1 MPSALFSPI
10 KLRELELFNR
20 IAISPLCQFSAV
32 DGTAQPWHM
41 MNAMHHMVSG
51 AGLLILEATAVE
63 DIGRITAGCLGL
75 YSDENEAALTRM
87 VSDAR
92 TMSSAAIGI
101 QLSHAG
107 RKASSRPTWELWK
120 GPNLTDEEGAWIP
133 VGPSP
138 EAFNDGWPEPR
149 ALDTQGLT
157 RIIDHYVEA
166 TRRAQRC
173 GFDMLEIHVAHGYLL
188 HQFLSPMSNHRTDKY
203 GGSRENNMRFP
214 LEVIAAVREVWPEEK
229 PIGVRSTGRDFNEG
243 GLELDD
249 AVIFARELKKLG
261 IDYVVPS
268 AGNVA
273 PGMKLPKIEPGY
285 MVHFAERIKQDVDI
299 KTMAVGL
306 IVKPEQANA
315 IIENG
320 QADMVAIGRAFIDD
334 PRWAWHAAV
343 ALGEENPPIP
353 SPWQRVNP
361 KVWPAYKMARNLTED
376 LAAGMGHM
384 RRE

>member
-1 MPSALFSPI
+1 MPSALFTPI
-10 KLRELELFNR
+10 KLRELELANR
-20 IAISPLCQFSAV
+20 IVISPLCQFSAV
-32 DGTAQPWHM
+32 DGNAQPWHR
-41 MNAMHHMVSG
+41 MNAMHHLASG
-51 AGLLILEATAVE
+51 TGLLILEATAVE

-75 YSDENEAALTRM
+75 YSDENEATLTQL
-87 VSDAR
+87 VADAR
-92 TMSSAAIGI
+92 TMSNTPIGI

-120 GPNLTDEEGAWIP
+120 GPNLTEEEGAWTP
-133 VGPSP
+133 VGPTG
-138 EAFNDGWPEPR
+138 EAYTEGWPEPKE
-149 ALDTQGLT
+149 LDAQGLT
-157 RIIDHYVEA
+157 RIIDLYVDA
-166 TRRAQRC
+166 ARRAQRC

-188 HQFLSPMSNHRTDKY
+188 HQFLSPMSNHRTDRY

-214 LEVIAAVREVWPEEK
+214 LEVIAAVREAWPAEK

-249 AVIFARELKKLG
+249 AVVFARELKKLD

-285 MVHFAERIKQDVDI
+285 MVHFAERIKREVDI

-306 IVKPEQANA
+306 IVKPEQANQ
-315 IIENG
+315 IIESG
-320 QADMVAIGRAFIDD
+320 QADIVAIGRAFIDD

-353 SPWQRVNP
+353 PPWQRVNP
-361 KVWPAYKMARNLTED
+361 KVWPAYKMARNEKSD
-376 LAAGMGHM
+376 LEAGMGHM